1 MRVALTYRV
10 LPHWRVPVFRRLARW
25 PGIVFHAFHGGDF
38 PGTPTVNGK
47 DLSGFD
53 HTQMWTLRFSRSSAH
68 AVAGLPFCPTLLWH
82 LLRFRPDVILAEGNS
97 NLLNNFLVFFYA
109 TLTRTPVVFW
119 TLGELRHDRPL
130 SKVQRLFR
138 WVTKVMER
146 RSAAL
151 LGYSSRA
158 IDYFDRQGY
167 PKECQ
172 FRAVNCVDT
181 DEVQKRIER
190 ARDQVEPL
198 REKLNLQGRRV
209 LLYVGSITGAKRLED
224 LVTVYSH
231 LRGRF
236 PDLALVLVGDGA
248 HRPTLEK
255 WVESQGVPDVIFPGQ
270 VIADVSSYFL
280 LGDIFVL
287 PWLGGLAISEAMA
300 HGLPVL
306 VTEADG
312 CEVDLVDEGK
322 NGYVLPLGDQRAL
335 EDCLTLMLEQPE
347 RVEAM
352 GIHSRWIIDHR
363 YNIHSYME
371 NVVGALEY
379 AYARGGKRRR
389 QKATMAKLEPTR

>member
-25 PGIVFHAFHGGDF
+25 PGIQFRAFHGGDF

-53 HTQMWTLRFSRSSAH
+53 HTEMWTLRMTRASAH

-82 LLRFRPDVILAEGNS
+82 LVRFRPDVILAEGNS

-130 SKVQRLFR
+130 SAVQRLFR
-138 WVTKVMER
+138 WVTRVMEK

-158 IDYFDRQGY
+158 IEYFDRQGY
-167 PKECQ
+167 PKERQ

-181 DEVQKRIER
+181 DEVQKRIDR

-198 REKLNLQGRRV
+198 RAKLNLQGRRV

-224 LVTVYSH
+224 LIAVYAR
-231 LRGRF
+231 LRARF
-236 PDLALVLVGDGA
+236 PDLALLLVGDGA
-248 HRPTLEK
+248 HRPVLEK
-255 WVESQGVPDVIFPGQ
+255 LVQDQQVPDVIFAGQ
-270 VIADVSSYFL
+270 VIEGVSSYFL

-300 HGLPVL
+300 HSLPVL

-312 CEVDLVDEGK
+312 CEVDLVEEGK
-322 NGYVLPLGDQRAL
+322 NGFVLPLGDQRAL
-335 EDCLTLMLEQPE
+335 ETCLTTMLEQPE
-347 RVEAM
+347 QIDAM
-352 GIHSRWIIDHR
+352 GLHSRWIIDHR
-363 YNIHSYME
+363 YNIHTYME
-371 NVVGALEY
+371 NVVRAIEY
-379 AYARGGKRRR
+379 AHDGRGTRG
-389 QKATMAKLEPTR
+389 QKVPAKLEPTR